1 MMPLLMQPSIL
12 LASLP
17 APFICIELVADQN
30 PLVPFHRATPQL
42 GRFQSVLYS
51 WIMIS
56 VVEDL
61 TLALVELH
69 C

>member
-1 MMPLLMQPSIL
+1 MPLLIQPSIL

-17 APFICIELVADQN
+17 APSICIELVHQN
-30 PLVPFHRATPQL
+30 PLVLFYRAAPQL

-51 WIMIS
+51 WVMIP
-56 VVEDL
+56 VEDF
-61 TLALVELH
+61 AFVFVELH

>member
-1 MMPLLMQPSIL
+1 MLLLMQPSIL

-17 APFICIELVADQN
+17 EPSICTELVVHQN
-30 PLVPFHRATPQL
+30 PHVLFHRTTPQR

-51 WIMIS
+51 WVMIS
-56 VVEDL
+56 VVEDFAL
-61 TLALVELH
+61 VLVELH